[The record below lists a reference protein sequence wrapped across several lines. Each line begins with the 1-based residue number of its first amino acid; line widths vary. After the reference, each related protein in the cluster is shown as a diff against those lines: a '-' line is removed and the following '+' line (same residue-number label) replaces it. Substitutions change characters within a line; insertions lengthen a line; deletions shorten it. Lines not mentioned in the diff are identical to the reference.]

1 MDAPPG
7 VIRSQTDTSSY
18 AVRQTR
24 PLSERSRAPVTHGA
38 ALGSPR
44 GTYLETLR
52 TDRQTEVSRRRPFS
66 ISCWGLSRNI
76 FCLTPFFGS
85 DSSRQDQFHW
95 ARGSRWGPLTSS
107 RTSSR
112 ISSRAECTLNRII
125 PSSNTTCSRQLLR
138 GRSGGRSGGRS

>member
-52 TDRQTEVSRRRPFS
+52 TEAEARLDAVEAKIDAV
-66 ISCWGLSRNI
+66 IAALKAAGLMAS
-76 FCLTPFFGS
+76 
-85 DSSRQDQFHW
+85 
-95 ARGSRWGPLTSS
+95 
-107 RTSSR
+107 
-112 ISSRAECTLNRII
+112 
-125 PSSNTTCSRQLLR
+125 
-138 GRSGGRSGGRS
+138 